1 LDLKVGIVGS
11 GWAAANRHIP
21 AFKKDSRVKIVGV
34 ENPNIQEAKRLA
46 RKFHV
51 PNFFGSLREMLDYG
65 VDIVSVCTPPYT
77 HAELSI
83 EAMEGGCHVLVEK
96 PMAMNKS
103 EAETMIEVAK
113 RMNVKLCVVHNFLFT
128 KSISKIIEMMESGR
142 LGEPLGVI
150 AFQVTN
156 MRRRLPRWYPSLPGG
171 LFFDEA
177 PHMIYIMRK
186 FLGEFDHIRS
196 EAVKA
201 REPAPQP
208 VDRVNSTFGAGE
220 KIGILNM
227 FFNGPRD
234 EWNVS
239 IIGSKALAHVDLF
252 RDTMVLQGLGKT
264 HSSFEVFFDTVNTI
278 AQQIHQLASSSLRWG
293 LGRLSFGQ
301 DELVNNFID
310 SIVYDVPTPM
320 DAEEGK
326 KTLEVIEKIVEQCN
340 LEPGIALES
349 DADSR

>member
-1 LDLKVGIVGS
+1 MDLKVGIVGT

-21 AFKKDSRVKIVGV
+21 AFKKDSRVEIVGV
-34 ENPNIQEAKRLA
+34 ENPNIHEARRVA
-46 RKFHV
+46 RKFHI
-51 PNFFGSLREMLDYG
+51 PNFYGSLHEMLDYG

-83 EAMEGGCHVLVEK
+83 EAMEEGCHVLVEK

-103 EAETMIEVAK
+103 EAEAMIEVAK
-113 RMNVKLCVVHNFLFT
+113 RMNVKLCVVHNFLFAR
-128 KSISKIIEMMESGR
+128 SISKIIGMMESGR
-142 LGEPLGVI
+142 LGKPLGVI
-150 AFQVTN
+150 GFQVTN
-156 MRRRLPRWYPSLPGG
+156 MKRRLPEWYPGLPGG

-186 FLGEFDHIRS
+186 FLGEFDNIRS
-196 EAVKA
+196 EAVKVK
-201 REPAPQP
+201 EPAPQP
-208 VDRVNSTFGAGE
+208 VARVNSTFYAGE
-220 KIGILNM
+220 RVGILNM

-239 IIGSKALAHVDLF
+239 VIGSKAVAHVDLF
-252 RDTMVLQGLGKT
+252 RDTLVLQGLGKT
-264 HSSFEVFFDTVNTI
+264 HSPFEVFFDTVDTI

-293 LGRLSFGQ
+293 LGKLSFGQ

-310 SIVYDVPTPM
+310 GIVHDVPTPM

-326 KTLEVIEKIVEQCN
+326 KTLEVIEKIVEQCS

-349 DADSR
+349 VADSK